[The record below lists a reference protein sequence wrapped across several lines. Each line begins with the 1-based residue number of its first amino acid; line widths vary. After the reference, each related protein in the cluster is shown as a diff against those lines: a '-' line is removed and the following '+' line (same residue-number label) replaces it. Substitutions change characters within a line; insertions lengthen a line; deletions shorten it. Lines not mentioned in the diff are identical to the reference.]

1 MASIISTMQL
11 INFFILFAFGLT
23 LNFCVPNHL
32 EAVST
37 FGLFLLPSLSREGQG
52 GGSPYPSSSPPWPP
66 PVLPPPW
73 FLRPFGSK
81 RHPIGMPS
89 GRLRRRK

>member
-1 MASIISTMQL
+1 MVALKSVKSVKSVVEPYSS
-11 INFFILFAFGLT
+11 NSPGGL
-23 LNFCVPNHL
+23 
-32 EAVST
+32 
-37 FGLFLLPSLSREGQG
+37 
-52 GGSPYPSSSPPWPP
+52 PP
-66 PVLPPPW
+66 PPLEPPW